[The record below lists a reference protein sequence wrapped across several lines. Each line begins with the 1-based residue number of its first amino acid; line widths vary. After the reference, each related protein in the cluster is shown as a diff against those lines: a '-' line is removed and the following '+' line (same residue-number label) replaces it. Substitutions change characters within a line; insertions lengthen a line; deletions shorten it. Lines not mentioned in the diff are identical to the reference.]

1 MMARPISDEEREE
14 LTAFLDGEA
23 DPAARARV
31 EARLNSDPA
40 VRAEADAL
48 KKVWELLDTLP
59 MPEPSPTFTSK
70 TLDRL
75 GAIRP
80 MASTSQTMPLGLNQ
94 RAASRVPWPWIVI
107 GLGGLIA
114 GWIIAGFIGPKSPPV
129 LKIDDPQLVRDLRL
143 IENLPLYTAVES
155 MDYLHALD
163 KTNRF
168 DSDSV
173 GP

>member
-1 MMARPISDEEREE
+1 MARPMTEDEREE
-14 LTAFLDGEA
+14 LTAFLDGEV

-31 EARLNSDPA
+31 EARLNSEPA

-59 MPEPSPTFTSK
+59 QPEPSPTFTSK

-75 GAIRP
+75 SAIRP
-80 MASTSQTMPLGLNQ
+80 VATSAMTAPYLSMPAPAG
-94 RAASRVPWPWIVI
+94 RFPWPWVAI
-107 GLGGLIA
+107 GLGGLAI
-114 GWIIAGFIGPKSPPV
+114 GWMLANWMVPGGPAIV
-129 LKIDDPQLVRDLRL
+129 RIDDPLLVHDLRV
-143 IENLPLYTAVES
+143 IDSLPLYTVVES
-155 MDYLHALD
+155 IDYLHDLD

-168 DSDSV
+168 EADSV